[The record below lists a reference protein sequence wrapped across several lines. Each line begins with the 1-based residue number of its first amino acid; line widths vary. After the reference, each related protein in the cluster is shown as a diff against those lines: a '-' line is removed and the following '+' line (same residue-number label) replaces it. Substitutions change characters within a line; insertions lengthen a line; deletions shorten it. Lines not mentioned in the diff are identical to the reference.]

1 MSSSSNT
8 SAIGQQILQ
17 DAGFYPPSVYDLL
30 SRFSALFTTN
40 DPDSDGYVPYTD
52 VQPGS
57 STQVI
62 PFVVGFLPPS
72 APVAS
77 PISRAGNT
85 AIQNLNAN
93 NSSPGTA
100 GAGTQ
105 TGLPSG
111 NNAGGATAFSAEGA
125 AFIANHEGFNP
136 KGKGAY
142 TYGGSGPSNNYLGD
156 AIGYGH
162 DIQPGQFVGNDS
174 NGNPMFNIYGT
185 TYTVPITRDQA
196 QTILQQDAGKA
207 AQAVSNNITAPL
219 TQNQFDMLTSIAY
232 STGPGGFVTKTG
244 GLIAAVNSG
253 NDQAVADII
262 PTLNHSQGAVDPGL
276 TTIRNAEKINYFRP
290 DGTTLKFSYKSNVP
304 HPTPGNN
311 PNPQPVGGDVP
322 QPNSW
327 YAGGGGGMAQTA
339 AQQLTVQSTT
349 VLNTTNTG
357 TQTLAS
363 QQTAMINAITQQ
375 VNQMVNTP
383 PLRLLVNPRS
393 FKNSLEKITS
403 DGSWGRN
410 GPIIEHWGEQMDKIE
425 ASGKIAAFYALDS
438 NPPGQLT
445 DNDPGLTRMVR
456 NSSTAYQ
463 NLLSLYLIYRN
474 NGGIW
479 TEDFINPASTKT
491 NLSIVGSIFIFY
503 DNILYVGS
511 FDNFTISESDE
522 APYSLEYSFSFTVR
536 AWFELD
542 QQQDPL
548 LAWGPVGTAPT
559 ESLAT
564 GNATL
569 DKIGGALGTAYDAT
583 VGYGVNNSQAALN
596 AIANVSTNVL
606 KKI

>member
-1 MSSSSNT
+1 MSIPSNT
-8 SAIGQQILQ
+8 SATGQQILQ

-77 PISRAGNT
+77 PTPRTGNT
-85 AIQNLNAN
+85 AVQSLLSNSALGNVNNRAQLAASSGGAVPSTTPPGENGGPPTYQKYSEAQISGIIYQTLLAQNGTPPSNETVWMLTAQSWRETSGNWPDN
-93 NSSPGTA
+93 NPGFVNNTSAARSGNPTSDSFVVHGYGQALTFASFGSPQA
-100 GAGTQ
+100 GAQ
-105 TGLPSG
+105 AFA
-111 NNAGGATAFSAEGA
+111 NTALSSGA
-125 AFIANHEGFNP
+125 ARSTAASGDVTGFVSALGSAGYYAP
-136 KGKGAY
+136 Y
-142 TYGGSGPSNNYLGD
+142 TDN
-156 AIGYGH
+156 
-162 DIQPGQFVGNDS
+162 
-174 NGNPMFNIYGT
+174 T
-185 TYTVPITRDQA
+185 TGIHYDQA
-196 QTILQQDAGKA
+196 A
-207 AQAVSNNITAPL
+207 AQQQYEAGFAPLYAGAKSNAPDPSSIDVSNI
-219 TQNQFDMLTSIAY
+219 IG
-232 STGPGGFVTKTG
+232 GPG
-244 GLIAAVNSG
+244 
-253 NDQAVADII
+253 VA
-262 PTLNHSQGAVDPGL
+262 
-276 TTIRNAEKINYFRP
+276 
-290 DGTTLKFSYKSNVP
+290 
-304 HPTPGNN
+304 
-311 PNPQPVGGDVP
+311 QPVTGDVP
-322 QPNSW
+322 QPNAWNS
-327 YAGGGGGMAQTA
+327 GGGGASAQTA
-339 AQQLTVQSTT
+339 AYQLDVQSAT
-349 VLNTTNTG
+349 VLNPANTA
-357 TQTLAS
+357 TQSLAS
-363 QQTAMINAITQQ
+363 QQTAIINAITQQ

-438 NPPGQLT
+438 NPPGLLT

-474 NGGIW
+474 NAGIW
-479 TEDFINPASTKT
+479 TQDFINPASTKT

-536 AWFELD
+536 AWFEMD

-559 ESLAT
+559 SSSLDPAVQQLSN
-564 GNATL
+564 GVQAAV
-569 DKIGGALGTAYDAT
+569 GA
-583 VGYGVNNSQAALN
+583 VVNNSQAASDK
-596 AIANVSTNVL
+596 IFNVTGSRPAS
-606 KKI
+606 

>member
-1 MSSSSNT
+1 MSGSSNT
-8 SAIGQQILQ
+8 SATGQQIQ
-17 DAGFYPPSVYDLL
+17 QTAGFYPPSVYDLL
-30 SRFSALFTTN
+30 SRFSSLFTTN

-57 STQVI
+57 TTQNI

-72 APVAS
+72 GPAPS
-77 PISRAGNT
+77 PVSRAGNT

-93 NSSPGTA
+93 NSAPGTV
-100 GAGTQ
+100 GAGIQ

-136 KGKGAY
+136 KGNGAY
-142 TYGGSGPSNNYLGD
+142 PYGGAGPSNNYVGD

-174 NGNPMFNIYGT
+174 NGNPMFNINGT
-185 TYTVPITRDQA
+185 TYTVPLTRDQA
-196 QTILQQDAGKA
+196 QTILQQDAGPA
-207 AQAVSNNITAPL
+207 AQAVRNNITAPL

-232 STGPGGFVTKTG
+232 STGGAGFVHNTG

-253 NDQAVADII
+253 NDQAAADII
-262 PTLNHSQGAVDPGL
+262 QTLNHSGGAVDSGL
-276 TTIRNAEKINYFRP
+276 TTIRGAESTNYLRA
-290 DGTTLKFSYKSNVP
+290 DGSTLRFSYNSNVP
-304 HPTPGNN
+304 RPTPGNN
-311 PNPQPVGGDVP
+311 PNPQPVTGDVP

-339 AQQLTVQSTT
+339 AVQIQAQTT
-349 VLNTTNTG
+349 TTLNPAATA
-357 TQTLAS
+357 TQTLQS
-363 QQTAMINAITQQ
+363 QQAVLTNLITQQ
-375 VNQMVNTP
+375 VNQMANTP

-438 NPPGQLT
+438 NPPGLLT
-445 DNDPGLTRMVR
+445 DNDPGITRMAR
-456 NSSTAYQ
+456 NSSTSYQ

-479 TEDFINPASTKT
+479 TEDFINPLSTKT

-511 FDNFTISESDE
+511 FDNFTVSESDE
-522 APYSLEYSFSFTVR
+522 APYSLEYSFTFTVR
-536 AWFELD
+536 AWFEMD
-542 QQQDPL
+542 QQMDPL
-548 LAWGPVGTAPT
+548 LAWGPQGTAPNQAP
-559 ESLAT
+559 LT
-564 GNATL
+564 GVAAAVQNT
-569 DKIGGALGTAYDAT
+569 IGAVVT
-583 VGYGVNNSQAALN
+583 NSQAASN
-596 AIANVSTNVL
+596 AIYNITGRSPAQ
-606 KKI
+606 